1 MIGFDS
7 EAQKIKHY
15 RVDKMLDIELSEEKR
30 DGKDSFKKLDMADYA
45 KKSFGMFG
53 GKDEKVRILVH
64 NDLAGVMIDRF
75 GRDIMMIPADDEHI
89 TINVDVRVSRQF
101 LAWVF
106 SLGPQVKILGPAEVV
121 TAMQEETRRMVEQY
135 GISKTNVNIGK
146 TRTKS
151 LLKNYHFSGL
161 SVAFVRK
168 STYIL

>member
-1 MIGFDS
+1 MGRYKNMRFMGGTVTAVHVNERIRRILTLSGV
-7 EAQKIKHY
+7 Y
-15 RVDKMLDIELSEEKR
+15 KMLDIELSEEKR

-53 GKDEKVRILVH
+53 GKDEKVRLLVH

-135 GISKTNVNIGK
+135 GISKTNDSR
-146 TRTKS
+146 TRRETE
-151 LLKNYHFSGL
+151 
-161 SVAFVRK
+161 
-168 STYIL
+168 

>member
-53 GKDEKVRILVH
+53 GKDEKVRLLVH

-75 GRDIMMIPADDEHI
+75 GRDIMMIPAYP
-89 TINVDVRVSRQF
+89 N
-101 LAWVF
+101 
-106 SLGPQVKILGPAEVV
+106 ILP
-121 TAMQEETRRMVEQY
+121 
-135 GISKTNVNIGK
+135 
-146 TRTKS
+146 
-151 LLKNYHFSGL
+151 
-161 SVAFVRK
+161 
-168 STYIL
+168 